1 MMLLVISAILA
12 SLALGVVIAYAL
24 CSTLFSLFRMKIP
37 AAAAPALQMQ
47 PDPLQL

>member
-24 CSTLFSLFRMKIP
+24 CSTLFSLFRMRT
-37 AAAAPALQMQ
+37 AAPPALQMQ
-47 PDPLQL
+47 ADPIQL